1 MSNYRVM
8 VTDDDNFTLVM
19 YKNIFNK
26 SDAIQLDCYSQGEEA
41 VAATEEMQRNGESH
55 ALALIDMRIPPGID
69 GLETAVRIR
78 KINPEI
84 QLAFVSG
91 YNDSIAD
98 KISAAL
104 EGKVLWFAKPF
115 KSSELYQAVYECC
128 LTGQWGEEPSRLY
141 AIQ

>member
-1 MSNYRVM
+1 MSTYRVM

-41 VAATEEMQRNGESH
+41 VAAADKMSSNGESYN
-55 ALALIDMRIPPGID
+55 LALIDMRMPPGID
-69 GLETAVRIR
+69 GLETAIRIR
-78 KINPEI
+78 KTNPNM

-91 YNDSIAD
+91 YSDNIAD
-98 KISAAL
+98 KISASL
-104 EGKVLWFAKPF
+104 DGKILWFAKPF

-128 LTGQWGEEPSRLY
+128 LTGEWGEDPSRLY
-141 AIQ
+141 AI